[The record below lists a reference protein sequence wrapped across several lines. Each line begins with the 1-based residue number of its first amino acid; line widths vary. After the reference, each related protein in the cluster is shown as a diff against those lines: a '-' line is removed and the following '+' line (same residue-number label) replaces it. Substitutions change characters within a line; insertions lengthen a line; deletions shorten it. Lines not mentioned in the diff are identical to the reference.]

1 MDIIEQS
8 NNTKQDKHQFVC
20 SCGKKYAF
28 QSGLTKHQSSCS
40 KASGEKVVESKD
52 EKVTKT
58 PKAKGK
64 KATAKAKESV
74 KEVEPQP
81 KVEETEKANEDSDD
95 DCSLFAKEDDDD
107 DEPDRKMTEKEFI
120 RSLIDENQELKR
132 IIIKQHKQLENQDER
147 IMEYV
152 KAFFIQLINANIL
165 KTEP

>member
-1 MDIIEQS
+1 MDITEQS
-8 NNTKQDKHQFVC
+8 NTKQDKHQFAC

-52 EKVTKT
+52 EKVAET
-58 PKAKGK
+58 PKAKAKGK
-64 KATAKAKESV
+64 KATAKAKEP
-74 KEVEPQP
+74 EPQP
-81 KVEETEKANEDSDD
+81 KVEETEKYNEDSDD
-95 DCSLFAKEDDDD
+95 DCSLFAKKDDDD

-152 KAFFIQLINANIL
+152 KALFIHLINANIL